1 MFNLRKKIRKF
12 NSAMKLI
19 NANYF
24 FSIEN
29 FFKTF
34 FYWKMQIASKDFL
47 STKEGMIDDCNNE

>member
-29 FFKTF
+29 FF
-34 FYWKMQIASKDFL
+34 
-47 STKEGMIDDCNNE
+47 